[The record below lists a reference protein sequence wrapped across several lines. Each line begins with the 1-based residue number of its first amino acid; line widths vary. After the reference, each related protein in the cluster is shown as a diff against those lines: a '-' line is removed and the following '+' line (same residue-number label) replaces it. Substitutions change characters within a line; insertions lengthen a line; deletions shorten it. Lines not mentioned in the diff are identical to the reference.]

1 MKQSFI
7 FLFLFLITVIPFH
20 ANADLLNSAV
30 RIKAQIPEKARTSK
44 FLGKEREGSGIVIDD
59 EGHVLTI
66 GYLVLEAGS
75 VEITDVD
82 GRVIA
87 AAVEG
92 YDGDSGFGLL
102 KALSP
107 LQARPLRLSDSSD
120 IQSEERLR
128 VVSSQDDTVVQQVVV
143 LERGTFAG
151 YWEYLLENAIFT
163 VPAVNAFA
171 GAGLVNEK
179 GELVGIGSLFLKRNF
194 QSTMV
199 PSNMFVPTEALLP
212 ILDDLKRSGRSS
224 SPPDSKSWEHS
235 CEKPGGF
242 FPFRLESRKCW
253 SQSAADPPPG
263 ERTEAARFDFC
274 GPQPG
279 LPDGSI

>member
-1 MKQSFI
+1 M
-7 FLFLFLITVIPFH
+7 ITVIPFH

-107 LQARPLRLSDSSD
+107 LQARPLRLRDSSD

-163 VPAVNAFA
+163 
-171 GAGLVNEK
+171 
-179 GELVGIGSLFLKRNF
+179 
-194 QSTMV
+194 
-199 PSNMFVPTEALLP
+199 
-212 ILDDLKRSGRSS
+212 
-224 SPPDSKSWEHS
+224 
-235 CEKPGGF
+235 
-242 FPFRLESRKCW
+242 
-253 SQSAADPPPG
+253 
-263 ERTEAARFDFC
+263 
-274 GPQPG
+274 
-279 LPDGSI
+279 

>member
-1 MKQSFI
+1 M
-7 FLFLFLITVIPFH
+7 
-20 ANADLLNSAV
+20 
-30 RIKAQIPEKARTSK
+30 
-44 FLGKEREGSGIVIDD
+44 
-59 EGHVLTI
+59 LTI

-75 VEITDVD
+75 VEITDVN

-171 GAGLVNEK
+171 GAGLVNHK
-179 GELVGIGSLFLKRNF
+179 GELVGIGSLFL
-194 QSTMV
+194 
-199 PSNMFVPTEALLP
+199 
-212 ILDDLKRSGRSS
+212 
-224 SPPDSKSWEHS
+224 
-235 CEKPGGF
+235 
-242 FPFRLESRKCW
+242 
-253 SQSAADPPPG
+253 
-263 ERTEAARFDFC
+263 
-274 GPQPG
+274 
-279 LPDGSI
+279 

>member
-1 MKQSFI
+1 M
-7 FLFLFLITVIPFH
+7 FLITVIPFH

-30 RIKAQIPEKARTSK
+30 RIKSQIPEKARTSK

-107 LQARPLRLSDSSD
+107 LQARPLRLRDSSD

-179 GELVGIGSLFLKRNF
+179 GEL
-194 QSTMV
+194 
-199 PSNMFVPTEALLP
+199 
-212 ILDDLKRSGRSS
+212 
-224 SPPDSKSWEHS
+224 
-235 CEKPGGF
+235 
-242 FPFRLESRKCW
+242 
-253 SQSAADPPPG
+253 
-263 ERTEAARFDFC
+263 
-274 GPQPG
+274 
-279 LPDGSI
+279 